1 MGRATGRPV
10 APKPAAVEAEAWTL
24 AAQLP
29 DHQRMAARVALRA
42 LAGHGWSTELNAQ
55 LTGKQ
60 IDTLTTREFFGLR
73 RLWEAALACG
83 LRSHPVPTRSAEF
96 NARRSRP
103 PTVDERAWE
112 LALSLPGAD
121 ATLALWAL
129 RELDERGQP
138 TSLDTA
144 LPPVVFLRLG
154 ERTRRGLRKL
164 SAAACSRGLRPALVP
179 DKQSEWA
186 YRNDLEGVNEDTVA
200 FVRSLGARRLE
211 PFALLWLRRLRA
223 AGLPTDL
230 DVDLEAPAV
239 RELLD
244 AMLEEAA
251 GGKLAQT
258 RTHDQLNR
266 LRAALRFMYA
276 EACAQKKRTRPVP
289 IEIAH
294 KFGYSKGALKA
305 LMKRLPVHDRQA
317 LTTLKVALR
326 ELNRLQQA
334 GRGQAKGSDRARAKK
349 KTEAQTTSSL
359 RIRTL
364 NSFLHHAGQWESE
377 DLAAG
382 VKSSWSLEDGL
393 AAVMTPAH
401 IARWA
406 YQGHKPDGSR
416 KARATCTA
424 HHKQI
429 LRLLERAAEAGAAI
443 VTPERIL
450 EIQAELERVRD
461 NEEWN
466 VPSLLEADPDDD
478 ETGKWFPTLD
488 QLKAGIA
495 SLRAD
500 WQRAKL
506 AYENGDTFLR
516 YWRAA
521 RDYVM
526 AYGALIC
533 MWRVDTVATIDLS
546 RVVRDPNTRRVRW
559 SDGTIRIRNGARAKQ
574 ARGHN
579 YLVEMLIIP
588 GEVVDLIEML
598 FKIEGRS
605 LESRLR
611 PGEDP
616 VRLAIGDRYG
626 NDELMEVPRTVI
638 PLFRARFDLPAA
650 LNGGSVMKCLRAR
663 LFAMGWDATNP
674 HTLRA
679 AGAIHWRFVLGR
691 TYEAIMRLGLWSDE
705 AVLKRCYARLNSA
718 DIDTEIANGAPSH
731 ELVSAVGSNEL
742 AKALEEAQSKAL
754 ALRIKP
760 EAPSHEL
767 IATARILRVAASRLE
782 KAAGASD
789 GTERPSPLKSDEDLV
804 RIDQALRPVVR
815 GGVNELLGY
824 EALGATKDQR
834 KKPARTQRRMLSRL
848 RAETRAAP
856 THRAARRTA

>member
-1 MGRATGRPV
+1 MTGRPLT
-10 APKPAAVEAEAWTL
+10 PKPAAVDSQAWTF

-29 DHQRMAARVALRA
+29 ERQRMAAWAALRA
-42 LAGHGWSTELNAQ
+42 VAGHGWSTELNVRLPGDQA
-55 LTGKQ
+55 
-60 IDTLTTREFFGLR
+60 DTLTARERFGLR
-73 RLWEAALACG
+73 GLWEAALARG
-83 LRSHPVPTRSAEF
+83 LRSHPAPTHSAWLK
-96 NARRSRP
+96 RRGRP
-103 PTVDERAWE
+103 PTVDQHAWE
-112 LALSLPGAD
+112 LARSLPGVD

-129 RELDERGQP
+129 CELDKRGQP
-138 TSLDTA
+138 TSLNTA
-144 LPPVVFLRLG
+144 VPPVVFLGLDQRARLG
-154 ERTRRGLRKL
+154 LRRLWRAARARGMR
-164 SAAACSRGLRPALVP
+164 SAPVP
-179 DKQSEWA
+179 DRQSNWA
-186 YRNDLEGVNEDTVA
+186 YRRDLEGVNEDTVA

-211 PFALLWLRRLRA
+211 PMALLWLRRLRA

-230 DVDLEAPAV
+230 DVDLEVPAV

-244 AMLEEAA
+244 AMLAQAA
-251 GGKLAQT
+251 KGKLAMT
-258 RTHDQLNR
+258 RNHDQLHR
-266 LRAALRFMYA
+266 FRAALRFMYA
-276 EACAQKKRTRPVP
+276 EATAQKKRTRPVP

-294 KFGYSKGALKA
+294 KFGYDKGALGA
-305 LMKRLPVHDRQA
+305 LMTRLPARDRAA
-317 LTTLKVALR
+317 LAKLKDKLR

-334 GRGQAKGSDRARAKK
+334 GRGQAKGSDRVRVKK

-364 NSFLHHAGQWESE
+364 NSFLHHARDWESE

-382 VKSSWSLEDGL
+382 RKSSWRLENGL

-429 LRLLERAAEAGAAI
+429 LRLLERAAESRVPL
-443 VTPERIL
+443 VTPKRFL
-450 EIQAELERVRD
+450 KIQAKLERVRD
-461 NEEWN
+461 HEEWN
-466 VPSLLEADPDDD
+466 VPSVLEEDPDDE

-495 SLRAD
+495 TLRED

-506 AYENGDTFLR
+506 AHENGDTFLR
-516 YWRAA
+516 YWRAS

-526 AYGALIC
+526 AYAALIC
-533 MWRVDTVATIDLS
+533 MWRVDTIATIDLS

-559 SDGTIRIRNGARAKQ
+559 SDGTVRIRNGARAKQ

-598 FKIEGRS
+598 LEIEGRS

-611 PGEDP
+611 PGEEP
-616 VRLAIGDRYG
+616 VLLAVGDRYG
-626 NDELMEVPRTVI
+626 HDELMEASRTVI

-650 LNGGSVMKCLRAR
+650 LNSASVMEPLRAR

-705 AVLKRCYARLNSA
+705 AVLRRCYARLNSA
-718 DIDTEIANGAPSH
+718 DIDAEIANGAPSQ
-731 ELVSAVGSNEL
+731 EVVSPVGSSEL

-760 EAPSHEL
+760 EAPAHEL
-767 IATARILRVAASRLE
+767 IATARVLRVAASRLE

-789 GTERPSPLKSDEDLV
+789 GTERPSPFKSDEDLV
-804 RIDQALRPVVR
+804 RIDQALRPIVR
-815 GGVNELLGY
+815 GGLNELLGY
-824 EALGATKDQR
+824 DALRPTKDQR
-834 KKPARTQRRMLSRL
+834 AKPPRTQRRMLSRL